1 MPRKLKRNMPR
12 QIDLIPYEERP
23 LKADEIRAQAVL
35 SGISH
40 GTEMNLY
47 RGTSPFNDRHFDTDL
62 RLFLPGS
69 EHTDY
74 SDYLGYEWVG
84 RVTEVG
90 SQIQHLKPGD
100 LIHMPLPHSETH
112 TFVPENVPDWGHID
126 VLPPEVT
133 PDNAVFLALAGVA
146 LQAVHDAKIKVG
158 DRVAIFG
165 MGVIGLLAVQ
175 LARLSGAAWIDAV
188 DLFTVRRNLALS
200 FGANRA
206 LDPGA
211 CDVGYEIKMASPQRG
226 ADVAIEVSGHYAA
239 LHEAVRSAR
248 KSGTVVA
255 AGYYQ
260 GGGTPLRLGEE
271 WHHNRITMISSM
283 AVWNNPH
290 RDYPAWDRIRIN
302 STVTDLMAAG
312 RLRTDGLITHRIPF
326 TRAHEAYELID
337 ANPAEVVKV
346 VLTYD

>member
-1 MPRKLKRNMPR
+1 MLRNSR
-12 QIDLIPYEERP
+12 LTARG
-23 LKADEIRAQAVL
+23 KALTLTALLGISAQAVADL
-35 SGISH
+35 QQAAQF
-40 GTEMNLY
+40 NPNF
-47 RGTSPFNDRHFDTDL
+47 SPA
-62 RLFLPGS
+62 
-69 EHTDY
+69 
-74 SDYLGYEWVG
+74 
-84 RVTEVG
+84 
-90 SQIQHLKPGD
+90 Q
-100 LIHMPLPHSETH
+100 
-112 TFVPENVPDWGHID
+112 
-126 VLPPEVT
+126 
-133 PDNAVFLALAGVA
+133 VA

-188 DLFTVRRNLALS
+188 DLFTVRRDLALS

-239 LHEAVRSAR
+239 LHEAIRSAR

-312 RLRTDGLITHRIPF
+312 RLRGARARRPSASLRPEAAPARTAPSPPNLAPPAAPSRRQRCPAAC
-326 TRAHEAYELID
+326 TR
-337 ANPAEVVKV
+337 
-346 VLTYD
+346 